1 MRIVTAKGPRCG
13 TSFVMQQCVKAGLPV
28 HGEAFISEALTPVE
42 GNPGG
47 YYEITSPPQ
56 AGMVQKVWPVD
67 LEKIDPKE
75 ISALLVL
82 DRRDKEALFESMAR
96 QAQREKLDYPADKAY
111 EEISNTLQNYLDKT
125 GIDYKLVYTED
136 LDDEIDDIIA
146 YLSN

>member
-1 MRIVTAKGPRCG
+1 MKIVTAKGPRCG

-28 HGEAFISEALTPVE
+28 HGEAFVSEALTPVE

-56 AGMVQKVWPVD
+56 PGMVQKVWPVD
-67 LEKIDPKE
+67 LEKIDPKD

-82 DRRDKEALFESMAR
+82 DRRDKTALFESMAR

-111 EEISNTLQNYLDKT
+111 EKISSTLQHYLDKT
-125 GIDYKLVYTED
+125 GIEYKLVYTED
-136 LDDEIDDIIA
+136 LDSEIDSIIE
-146 YLSN
+146 YLKK